1 MVRAAHGASWKV
13 LSAMGDGVSR
23 HAGAI
28 DGNREKVRA
37 V

>member
-1 MVRAAHGASWKV
+1 
-13 LSAMGDGVSR
+13 MGDGVSR

-28 DGNREKVRA
+28 DGNRDVNEYRERKVIT